1 MTATGPESL
10 TTHLGARRLEIETP
24 EHVAVGYELA
34 DLGSRF
40 AALVIDGLVL
50 AGVFL
55 VIGVG
60 GAFLVSW
67 LGSLPVPAGPWGLA
81 ALVLAAFAIP
91 YGYFVYFEGLRD
103 GQTPG
108 KRRMGIRAVHAGGY
122 PLTVRGAVIR
132 NLLRLVDMQ
141 PAGSWAVGGLSMLLH
156 SRTRRL
162 GDMAAD
168 SLVVRERTL
177 DAFPEERAMAA
188 GARAGR
194 PSDDDAVAGALPLSD
209 DEFEVLARYMER
221 RDDLSPEARR
231 GVAGRLAEEIASGA
245 VRSRAGTSADD
256 RLRALHAAE
265 AARRA
270 ASGSAG
276 PGGTG
281 QATALVRRRSERW
294 DEYRRLVER
303 AQSDGLEDLGEE
315 GVSRFA
321 ADYRATAADLAR
333 ARTYGASAELIYTLE
348 RLVGAGHNLLYRAG
362 GRSLQRLWLWLSGGF
377 PALVRKRW
385 RVVALA
391 AAVLFLPAVV
401 SFAVVD
407 HEPSRARAV
416 LSASMIARAEE
427 APRREAAGRG
437 YVDVPD
443 PYMPLMASGVIANNV
458 QVTFAAFAGGILAG
472 LGTLAILLFN
482 GVTLGSVAGLFSAH
496 GAGMQ
501 LWSFVLPHGVVEL
514 TAIAIAGGAGLWMGS
529 ALVLPG
535 RLSRRD
541 ALAERGRE
549 AVSLLAGTVLLLVLA
564 GVVEGFVSP
573 SPLPRAA
580 KLAFAALTALV
591 LALYLATAGRG
602 DEAQR
607 EAAGIGA
614 LGGSDGRHASAGRPI

>member
-1 MTATGPESL
+1 MTSTGPERL
-10 TTHLGARRLEIETP
+10 APHLGARRLEIETP

-40 AALVIDGLVL
+40 TALVLDGLVVG
-50 AGVFL
+50 GVLL

-60 GAFLVSW
+60 GAFLVGW
-67 LGSLPVPAGPWGLA
+67 LGSLAVPAGPWGLA
-81 ALVLAAFAIP
+81 VLLLAAFAIP

-122 PLTVRGAVIR
+122 PLTLRGAVIR

-141 PAGSWAVGGLSMLLH
+141 PAVSWAVGGLAMLLH
-156 SRTRRL
+156 PRTRRL

-177 DAFPEERAMAA
+177 EAFPEERATVARTAA
-188 GARAGR
+188 DR
-194 PSDDDAVAGALPLSD
+194 PSEDDGIADALPLSD
-209 DEFEVLARYMER
+209 DEFEVLARYTDR

-231 GVAGRLAEEIASGA
+231 RVAGRLTEEITSGGA
-245 VRSRAGTSADD
+245 PAPAGRPADD
-256 RLRALHAAE
+256 YLGALHAAE
-265 AARRA
+265 VARRA
-270 ASGSAG
+270 ASG
-276 PGGTG
+276 PGGST
-281 QATALVRRRSERW
+281 QATALVRRRRERW
-294 DEYRRLVER
+294 DEYRRLVET
-303 AQSDGLEDLGEE
+303 AQAEGLGALGEE

-333 ARTYGASAELIYTLE
+333 ARTYGGSAELIYTLE
-348 RLVGAGHNLLYRAG
+348 RMVGAGHNLLYRAG
-362 GRSLQRLWLWLSGGF
+362 GRSLERLWLWLSGGF
-377 PALVRKRW
+377 PALVRRRW

-407 HEPSRARAV
+407 HQPSRARAV
-416 LSASMIARAEE
+416 LPASMIARAEE
-427 APRREAAGRG
+427 GPVREAAGRG

-443 PYMPLMASGVIANNV
+443 PFMPVMASGVIANNV

-472 LGTLAILLFN
+472 IGTLLILLFN
-482 GVTLGSVAGLFSAH
+482 GVMLGSVAGLFSAH
-496 GAGMQ
+496 GIGMQ

-514 TAIAIAGGAGLWMGS
+514 TAVAVAGGAGLWLGS

-564 GVVEGFVSP
+564 GLVEGFVSP

-580 KLAFAALTALV
+580 KLAFATLAAVV
-591 LALYLATAGRG
+591 LALYLGTAGRG

-607 EAAGIGA
+607 EAEGIGELA
-614 LGGSDGRHASAGRPI
+614 GTDGRHGRQSF